1 MLRLQIQL
9 LQEGFQGPQQDDLDP
24 LFSRHTTNYEEVIQ
38 ARKTQAA
45 RQASFQTA
53 PVALAPDQPQFK
65 LDIRHFPD
73 PSPQACNAD
82 SSIMGWQG
90 I

>member
-38 ARKTQAA
+38 ARKTQA
-45 RQASFQTA
+45 RKTSLFLNSTS
-53 PVALAPDQPQFK
+53 
-65 LDIRHFPD
+65 RT
-73 PSPQACNAD
+73 ST
-82 SSIMGWQG
+82 
-90 I
+90 